1 MRLREFIALLR
12 AVAWSAALVGSAQPG
27 WGQAPLPTVAV
38 LRVTGAESA
47 RVNVMFREALRS
59 IGHEDGRTIRLMEYT
74 AGNDLGRLPA
84 LAENVRDSGPAVV
97 VAMGPAAARAI
108 KAASRSIP
116 IVAFTS
122 FPVEAGLVASLAKPG
137 GNVTGVSLITTELDP
152 KRLSL
157 LAEFV
162 PSAKRIAIL
171 RDRAVP
177 ANHIPELEGT
187 ARTLGLTLDVVEVDR
202 PDDIAAAVNLVKSR
216 GAEALNVLASP
227 MLNGSASN
235 VAASARQAGLPAMCQ
250 WREMAEAGC
259 LVSYGPSFMEA
270 YRLTAAQMDRVLRGA
285 SPAELPVQQPTR
297 FELIINLTAARAL
310 RLDLAPTLLAR
321 ADEVIE

>member
-1 MRLREFIALLR
+1 MRREFIGLFTAL
-12 AVAWSAALVGSAQPG
+12 ASAALVGSFQPG
-27 WGQAPLPTVAV
+27 CGQTPLPTVAV
-38 LRVTGAESA
+38 LRATGAESA
-47 RVNVMFREALRS
+47 RVNLMFREALRS
-59 IGHEDGRTIRLMEYT
+59 VGHEDGRTIRLREY
-74 AGNDLGRLPA
+74 AANNDLGQLTT
-84 LAENVRDSGPAVV
+84 LAASVRDSGPTVV

-108 KAASRSIP
+108 KAASSSIP
-116 IVAFTS
+116 IIAFTS
-122 FPVEAGLVASLAKPG
+122 FPVEAGLAATLVRPG

-157 LAEFV
+157 LAEYV

-177 ANHIPELEGT
+177 ANHRLELEAT
-187 ARTLGLTLDVVEVDR
+187 ARTLGLTLDVVEVGR
-202 PDDIAAAVNLVKSR
+202 PDDIAAAVDLAKSR

-235 VAASARQAGLPAMCQ
+235 VAASARKAGLPAMCQ

-259 LVSYGPSFMEA
+259 LISYGPSFMEG
-270 YRLTAAQMDRVLRGA
+270 YRLTAAQTDRVLRGA
-285 SPAELPVQQPTR
+285 NPAELPIQQPTR
-297 FELIINLTAARAL
+297 FELIVNLTAARAL
-310 RLDLAPTLLAR
+310 RLDLASTLLAR